1 MDDPELPFDALYED
15 ALRLRD
21 AATGPEGLAALAP
34 GWPFEE
40 EELIEEGG
48 MKRIYR
54 ALDRRTGRHVARAE
68 MRQAGADPGR
78 FLREARITALLQHP
92 NIVPV
97 YDIGLNPAGQPYF
110 VMKLSEGR
118 NLDQLIGEWRHQ
130 APSLEHRLDLFSRIT
145 DAIAYAH
152 HRGVIHLDLKPANIQ
167 VDLYGEVLVCDW
179 GLARILDE
187 VCDDP
192 LLLEHSVEAA
202 DLRSLTSDGYI
213 KGSLG
218 YMSPEQAGGPKTAKD
233 QRSDLFSLGAIL
245 YALLV
250 FDAPFRGSAEEILAD
265 TRRGRFQPLLKSRPA
280 DANPASI
287 RAICLKLLQRADE
300 ILADT
305 RRGRFQPLLESRP
318 ADAIPASLEAICR
331 KLLQREPQQR
341 YPDVLALQADIA
353 AYRHGFAP
361 QAEQATWSKLMRLT
375 LARHKATSA
384 TLGISILILLLGSA
398 WFVRSLRHKERAAL
412 AAKDQVERSELALRQ
427 EQERSH
433 SIGITAAPRY
443 YDMAYDADINYDLP
457 RAAML
462 SNLAVELDPGLDRAW
477 GVKGLM
483 HFIHQDFA
491 QADLCYG
498 HYLLPAWDF
507 MKPWSSEF
515 ARRKGDKPELAM
527 PDLLELMDRLNARTV
542 HVFNRMLIVYCQTP
556 HPDAE
561 RLIFVRHLLKLR
573 NPKIQQLHCELQAE
587 RLDLSGNPE
596 LQWIEALMHFPVR
609 HLNLAGSGVSDLK
622 GLRGMPLEDLD
633 LANNPV
639 QDLLPLAAL
648 PLRRLSLAG
657 CPVQDLAPLSPCPL
671 IELDLRACPVKD
683 LQVLKNLDLQEL
695 KWLGFVKSAF

>member
-1 MDDPELPFDALYED
+1 MDDPELLFDALYED

-21 AATGPEGLAALAP
+21 AATGPEDLAALAP

-97 YDIGLNPAGQPYF
+97 YEIGLNPAGQPYF

-250 FDAPFRGSAEEILAD
+250 FDAPFRGSADEILAD

-280 DANPASI
+280 A
-287 RAICLKLLQRADE
+287 
-300 ILADT
+300 
-305 RRGRFQPLLESRP
+305 
-318 ADAIPASLEAICR
+318 AIPASIEAICR

-361 QAEQATWSKLMRLT
+361 QAEQATWSKLLRLS

-384 TLGISILILLLGSA
+384 TLGISLLILLLGSA
-398 WFVRSLRHKERAAL
+398 WFVRSLRYKERAAL
-412 AAKDQVERSELALRQ
+412 AAKDQAERSELALRQ

-433 SIGITAAPRY
+433 RIGITAAPRY
-443 YDMAYDADINYDLP
+443 YDMAMEADISYDLP

-462 SNLAVELDPGLDRAW
+462 VNLAIELDPGLDRAW
-477 GVKGLM
+477 GIKGLM

-498 HYLLPAWDF
+498 HYLLPEWDY

-542 HVFNRMLIVYCQTP
+542 HVFNRMLLVYCQTP

-683 LQVLKNLDLQEL
+683 LQVLKN
-695 KWLGFVKSAF
+695 FAFLRRVRCQAGQFKEADTAALATIEWVTR